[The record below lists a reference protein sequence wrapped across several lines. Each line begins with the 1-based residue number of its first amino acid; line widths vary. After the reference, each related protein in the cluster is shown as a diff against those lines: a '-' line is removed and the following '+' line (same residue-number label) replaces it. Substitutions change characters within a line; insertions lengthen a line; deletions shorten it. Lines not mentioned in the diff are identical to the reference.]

1 MNMKKLFAALLA
13 LCMILCLCACSG
25 ADDNNSEGS
34 TPPQNNTNENEQ
46 KDPDPSGDDEK
57 DEDPKGEDPA
67 PTGTVYTVTVVDEG
81 GNPVSGAM
89 LQMCQGEICLL
100 PAATDASGI
109 VTFTVTEDGAYEA
122 KFLSLP
128 TGYEYIDDVQV
139 FPFDGAT
146 ELTIVLKAV
155 A

>member
-1 MNMKKLFAALLA
+1 MNSKIFLCLLLA
-13 LCMILCLCACSG
+13 LCLMLCLCACGNTDSDNEVVNDPTAENNA
-25 ADDNNSEGS
+25 ADATGDQPEQPSE
-34 TPPQNNTNENEQ
+34 
-46 KDPDPSGDDEK
+46 DPSE
-57 DEDPKGEDPA
+57 ETPA
-67 PTGTVYTVTVVDEG
+67 VSGTVYTVTVTDEG
-81 GNPVSGAM
+81 GNPVAGAM

-100 PAATDASGI
+100 PASTDANGV

-128 TGYEYIDDVQV
+128 AGYEYATEEEV
-139 FPFDGAT
+139 FPFNGAT

>member
-1 MNMKKLFAALLA
+1 MNLKKFFAVLLA
-13 LCMILCLCACSG
+13 LCMMLCLCACG
-25 ADDNNSEGS
+25 NGNDNQGQE
-34 TPPQNNTNENEQ
+34 
-46 KDPDPSGDDEK
+46 PDPTENTPVVNDPEPSE
-57 DEDPKGEDPA
+57 EDPSEDEPEA
-67 PTGTVYTVTVVDEG
+67 TGIVYTITVTDEG

-100 PAATDASGI
+100 PATTDANGV

-122 KFLSLP
+122 KFLALP
-128 TGYEYIDDVQV
+128 AGYEYVDDVQV
-139 FPFDGAT
+139 FPFNGAT

>member
-1 MNMKKLFAALLA
+1 MNLKKLFAALLA
-13 LCMILCLCACSG
+13 LCMILCLCACG
-25 ADDNNSEGS
+25 DADDKTPDENN
-34 TPPQNNTNENEQ
+34 PPQSDNTQ
-46 KDPDPSGDDEK
+46 KDPEPSNEGSKDDEP
-57 DEDPKGEDPA
+57 ENEEPEVKGI
-67 PTGTVYTVTVVDEG
+67 VYTITVTDEG

-100 PAATDASGI
+100 PASTDENGV

-128 TGYEYIDDVQV
+128 AGYEYVDDVQV
-139 FPFDGAT
+139 FPFNGAT

>member
-1 MNMKKLFAALLA
+1 MNLKRLLAVMLA
-13 LCMILCLCACSG
+13 LCMMLCLCACG
-25 ADDNNSEGS
+25 NTDDNNADDS
-34 TPPQNNTNENEQ
+34 TPPQEDPVVNEPE
-46 KDPDPSGDDEK
+46 PSEEDPSEEEPEASGI
-57 DEDPKGEDPA
+57 
-67 PTGTVYTVTVVDEG
+67 VYTITVTDEG

-100 PAATDASGI
+100 PAATDANGV

-122 KFLSLP
+122 KFLALP
-128 TGYEYIDDVQV
+128 SGYEYVDDVQV

-146 ELTIVLKAV
+146 ELAIVLKAV

>member
-1 MNMKKLFAALLA
+1 MNFRKLFAVLLA
-13 LCMILCLCACSG
+13 LCMLLCLCACG
-25 ADDNNSEGS
+25 NTDDNNGE
-34 TPPQNNTNENEQ
+34 QN
-46 KDPDPSGDDEK
+46 PDPSESEPAQNDPEPSE
-57 DEDPKGEDPA
+57 EDPSEDVPEV
-67 PTGTVYTVTVVDEG
+67 TGTVYTITVTDEG
-81 GNPVSGAM
+81 GNPISGAM

-100 PAATDASGI
+100 PASTDANGV

-122 KFLSLP
+122 KFLALP
-128 TGYEYIDDVQV
+128 AGYEYVDDVQV